1 MNKLRLLGLMLAGGL
16 ILSGCG
22 TTKKAVDTTQ
32 AAQENTVKKPE
43 PLPQKFTTVFKDED
57 LKNWQHTNPFDSH
70 MPGMSTEKAYQ
81 ELLKDKPAQT
91 VVVAVIDAGI
101 DINHPDLKDIIWT
114 NKGEIPNNGIDDDNN
129 GYVDDVHGWNF
140 LGSKDGKM
148 AGPEQLEKTRLVAK
162 YRKQWKDKS
171 IADIAPEDREMF
183 KLYQRAEKSLAK
195 DLENLK
201 SLKARYKRFATM
213 VLNAEKTLKEALKTD
228 KLTKEAVKNLKPDNA
243 MVNQAKQMYLAGLNM
258 KALEGFKKYVEG
270 QEKYNLNINF
280 NGRVQGDD
288 PDNINDRNYG
298 NPNVIPPNADELH
311 ATHVAGI
318 IAQIRHNGIGG
329 DGVADH
335 VLIMPVRT
343 VPDGDEYDKDVALAF
358 RYAVDNGAK
367 VINTSFGKYFSPHKD
382 WVWDAIKYA
391 ADHDV
396 LIVNA
401 AGNDG
406 KDMDKYGANIS
417 YPNDGDIPGKEIVDN
432 FLNVGAIGPNYGA
445 DMVAPFSNYGKETV
459 DVFSPGMKIYA
470 TVPFGKYKFLQGT
483 SMASPDVAGVAAVI
497 RSRFPELSASEVK
510 HIIMDSGLSPQIQV
524 IKPQEDDYE
533 GDPELVPF
541 SSLSK
546 SGSMVNL
553 YNAILL
559 AEELS
564 KQKQK
569 ENK

>member
-1 MNKLRLLGLMLAGGL
+1 MNKLRLLGLSLAAGL
-16 ILSGCG
+16 TLASCG
-22 TTKKAVDTTQ
+22 TTKKTAQTQ
-32 AAQENTVKKPE
+32 QENAKTEIKKPE
-43 PLPQKFTTVFKDED
+43 ALPQKFVSVYKDED

-91 VVVAVIDAGI
+91 VIVAVIDAGM

-114 NKGEIPNNGIDDDNN
+114 NKGEIPNNGIDDDDN

-140 LGSKDGKM
+140 LGAKDGKM
-148 AGPEQLEKTRLVAK
+148 AGPEQLELTRIVAK
-162 YRKQWKDKS
+162 YRKQWKDKIIDS
-171 IADIAPEDREMF
+171 IAPEDSEMF
-183 KLYQRAEKSLAK
+183 KMYQRAEKDLAK
-195 DLENLK
+195 RLEDLKNLK
-201 SLKARYKRFATM
+201 ERYNRFNAM
-213 VLNAEKTLKEALKTD
+213 YSSAEKALKEALGTD
-228 KLTKEAVKNLKPDNA
+228 KLTKEAVKNLKSNDP
-243 MVNQAKQMYLAGLNM
+243 MVNQAKQMYLAGLGNR
-258 KALEGFKKYVEG
+258 LEGFKKYIDS
-270 QEKYNLNINF
+270 QEKYNLNIDF
-280 NGRVQGDD
+280 NGRIQGDD

-298 NPNVIPPNADELH
+298 NNNVIPPKADELH

-335 VLIMPVRT
+335 VLIMPVRA
-343 VPDGDEYDKDVALAF
+343 VPDGDEYDKDIALAF

-367 VINTSFGKYFSPHKD
+367 VINTSFGKYYSPHKD

-406 KDMDKYGANIS
+406 KDMDQYGDKMS
-417 YPNDGDIPGKEIVDN
+417 YPNDGDVKGKEITDN

-459 DVFSPGMKIYA
+459 DVFSPGQKIYA
-470 TVPFGKYKFLQGT
+470 TVPFGDYKFLQGT
-483 SMASPDVAGVAAVI
+483 SMASPDAAGVAALI
-497 RSRFPELSASEVK
+497 RSRYPELTASEVK
-510 HIIMDSGLSPQIQV
+510 HIIMDSGLSPQIMV
-524 IKPQEDDYE
+524 IKPEEDDYQGE
-533 GDPELVPF
+533 PKLVKF
-541 SSLSK
+541 DSLSK
-546 SGSMVNL
+546 SGKMVNV

-559 AEELS
+559 ADELS
-564 KQKQK
+564 KQKEK
-569 ENK
+569 KN

>member
-1 MNKLRLLGLMLAGGL
+1 MNNKLKLLNTLWITGFLMT
-16 ILSGCG
+16 GCG
-22 TTKKAVDTTQ
+22 STQ
-32 AAQENTVKKPE
+32 KVAEEKINEQTENKVELPQA
-43 PLPQKFTTVFKDED
+43 LPQKFTSLYQDDD

-70 MPGMSTEKAYQ
+70 MPGMSTEKAYD
-81 ELLKDKPAQT
+81 ELLKNKPATT
-91 VVVAVIDAGI
+91 VIVAVVDAGI
-101 DINHPDLKDIIWT
+101 DINHPDLKEVIWT
-114 NKGEIPNNGIDDDNN
+114 NEDEIPDNGIDDDNN

-140 LGSKDGKM
+140 LGAKDGTM
-148 AGPEQLEKTRLVAK
+148 AGPEQLEMTRIVAK
-162 YRKQWKDKS
+162 YRNQWKDKS

-183 KLYQRAEKSLAK
+183 ELYQRAEKELAK
-195 DLENLK
+195 KLKELEQLRTRYNRLETMAENTEKILKDALKTDELTEEKVQQLKSENPEVLSAKEMYLNGLNLK
-201 SLKARYKRFATM
+201 SLERF
-213 VLNAEKTLKEALKTD
+213 
-228 KLTKEAVKNLKPDNA
+228 KN
-243 MVNQAKQMYLAGLNM
+243 
-258 KALEGFKKYVEG
+258 YVET

-298 NPNVIPPNADELH
+298 NPNVIPPEKDELH
-311 ATHVAGI
+311 GTHVAGI
-318 IAQIRHNGIGG
+318 IAQVRHNGIGG

-367 VINTSFGKYFSPHKD
+367 VINTSFGKYFSPHKE

-406 KDMDKYGANIS
+406 KDMDAYGEKIS
-417 YPNDGDIPGKEIVDN
+417 YPNDGDIKGIEIADN
-432 FLNVGAIGPNYGA
+432 FLNVGAINPFYGPS
-445 DMVAPFSNYGKETV
+445 MVASFSNYGKETV
-459 DVFSPGMKIYA
+459 DIFSPGEKIYA
-470 TVPFGKYKFLQGT
+470 TVPFGEYKFLRGT
-483 SMASPDVAGVAAVI
+483 SMASPDVAGVAALI
-497 RSRFPELSASEVK
+497 RSRYPELTASEVK
-510 HIIMDSGLSPQIQV
+510 HIIMSAGLSPQIMV

-533 GDPELVPF
+533 GEPQLVKF
-541 SSLSK
+541 DSLSK
-546 SGSMVNL
+546 SGNMVNV

-564 KQKQK
+564 KKKK
-569 ENK
+569 EN